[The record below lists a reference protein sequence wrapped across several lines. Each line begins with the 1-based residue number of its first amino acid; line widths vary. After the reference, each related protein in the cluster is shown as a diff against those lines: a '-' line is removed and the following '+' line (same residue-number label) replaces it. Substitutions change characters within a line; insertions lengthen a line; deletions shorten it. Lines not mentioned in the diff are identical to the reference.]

1 MIEKLAFE
9 ARNYEYVDSKSG
21 VSARLTTSAYEY
33 MISSAERRM
42 YLSDEDNTV
51 VRVSD
56 FLSVVPAVNGKLEL
70 VYEGEQEGSYIVVI
84 NLISKTIKSLFNE
97 IFPVVN
103 DKIKDKKNGPKDYI
117 PGPPIN
123 DTSFRGF

>member
-42 YLSDEDNTV
+42 YLNDEENTV

-70 VYEGEQEGSYIVVI
+70 VNHLGIELGSSVEEILK
-84 NLISKTIKSLFNE
+84 NLEDVNFNKENIFVTKIIQIK
-97 IFPVVN
+97 
-103 DKIKDKKNGPKDYI
+103 G
-117 PGPPIN
+117 
-123 DTSFRGF
+123 